1 MNPSNL
7 IKYFI
12 RWLVLMMVINVAI
25 SSLLLLMTIFL
36 GRTTISQKITLEVS
50 QLWHHIQK

>member
-1 MNPSNL
+1 MNPTSVIRN
-7 IKYFI
+7 FI
-12 RWLVLMMVINVAI
+12 RWLMLMVVINVVI
-25 SSLLLLMTIFL
+25 SGLFLLMTIFL